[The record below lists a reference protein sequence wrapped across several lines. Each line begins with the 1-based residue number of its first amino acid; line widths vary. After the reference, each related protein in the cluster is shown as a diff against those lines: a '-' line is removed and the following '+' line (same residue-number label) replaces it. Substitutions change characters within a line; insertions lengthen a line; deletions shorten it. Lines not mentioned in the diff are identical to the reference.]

1 MTAVLRKI
9 SVTLVMAATIATGL
23 QASSPKAWEEVST
36 SIPQNAQPVDIDSN
50 ISIAVID
57 DYIYIHSDKPITVK
71 LFSILGQLIS
81 QETVKAG
88 THRIHLKSRGIYILR
103 AGTATRRITI

>member
-9 SVTLVMAATIATGL
+9 FVTLVMAATVATGL
-23 QASSPKAWEEVST
+23 QASSP
-36 SIPQNAQPVDIDSN
+36 
-50 ISIAVID
+50 ID